1 MDLGSLKVGSYIIID
16 GEPCRIVSYDHSK
29 PGKHGSA
36 KARVAAMGVFDGSR
50 HSLVAPVSANVEVPL
65 IDKRSGQLISVA
77 GQVLQIMDLETFE
90 VFETSAIEDEI
101 RDKLNQGG
109 EVEYWKVLER
119 VKIVRVKGWNRWDI
133 YPNLDDTASTLA
145 QN

>member
-36 KARVAAMGVFDGSR
+36 KARVAAIGVFDGSR
-50 HSLVAPVSANVEVPL
+50 HSMVSPVSANVEVPL
-65 IDKRSGQLISVA
+65 INKKTGQIISLSGQT
-77 GQVLQIMDLETFE
+77 LQIMDLETFE

-101 RDKLNQGG
+101 RDKISQGS
-109 EVEYWKVLER
+109 EVEYWKVLDR
-119 VKIVRVKGWNRWDI
+119 VKIVRAKG
-133 YPNLDDTASTLA
+133 
-145 QN
+145 